1 MTTKQRPTIL
11 IVDDDRPQRDG
22 LQRALAD
29 RYNVLVADEAQKAS
43 AILEAQP
50 VDVLLTDLRM
60 PGDDGLKL
68 LRRAGS
74 LSNPPVSI
82 MMTAYGS
89 IENAVEAM
97 KAGAYHYVTKPVN
110 LDELELV
117 IGRAL
122 KSRQIEAE
130 NVNLHE
136 QLDQKFGLE
145 NLIGQSPAMLQMF
158 DIIRQVA
165 PTRAS
170 VLITGETGTGK
181 ELVAHAVH
189 NLSPRKAGPFVAV
202 HAAALPTTL
211 LESELFGHEKG
222 AFTGAV
228 ERRAGRFEMADGGTI
243 FLDEVGE
250 LEPAMQVKL
259 LRVLEERQFERV
271 GGNKTLEVDVR
282 LVAATN
288 RDLKKM
294 VAEGK
299 FRDDLFYRLSVVTVK
314 LPPLRERR
322 DDVPL
327 LVTAFNRQYSQE
339 NNTPVREITQEAVN
353 LLMAYDWPGNVRE
366 LRNAIEQMVVLA
378 RGDRLTVRDIPAAI
392 RSGADLTKISVVR
405 PGVTMTV
412 EEAERQLI
420 IQALKETDGNRTKAA
435 DKIGM
440 SRRTLHRKLKEYH
453 LESC

>member
-1 MTTKQRPTIL
+1 MNTPKRPTIL

-22 LQRALAD
+22 LQRALID
-29 RYNVLVADEAQKAS
+29 RYDVLVADEAQKAG

-130 NVNLHE
+130 NANLHE

-145 NLIGQSPAMLQMF
+145 NLIGQSAAMLQMF

-189 NLSPRKAGPFVAV
+189 NLSPRKAGPFIAV

-271 GGNKTLEVDVR
+271 GGNKTIEVDVR

-294 VAEGK
+294 VTEGK
-299 FRDDLFYRLSVVTVK
+299 FRDDLFYRLSVVTVN

-366 LRNAIEQMVVLA
+366 LRNAVEQMVVLA
-378 RGDRLTVRDIPAAI
+378 RGDRLTVRDIPATI

-420 IQALKETDGNRTKAA
+420 IQALKETNGNRTKAA

-453 LESC
+453 LESF

>member
-1 MTTKQRPTIL
+1 MNANKRPTIL

-29 RYNVLVADEAQKAS
+29 RYAVLVADEAQKAG

-97 KAGAYHYVTKPVN
+97 KAGAYHYITKPVN

-130 NVNLHE
+130 NANLHE
-136 QLDQKFGLE
+136 QLDRKFGLE

-189 NLSPRKAGPFVAV
+189 NLSPRKGGPFVAV

-211 LESELFGHEKG
+211 LESELF
-222 AFTGAV
+222 AM
-228 ERRAGRFEMADGGTI
+228 RRARLPARSNVGPVGLRWPMAGQS
-243 FLDEVGE
+243 FW
-250 LEPAMQVKL
+250 MKL
-259 LRVLEERQFERV
+259 A
-271 GGNKTLEVDVR
+271 NW
-282 LVAATN
+282 
-288 RDLKKM
+288 
-294 VAEGK
+294 
-299 FRDDLFYRLSVVTVK
+299 
-314 LPPLRERR
+314 
-322 DDVPL
+322 
-327 LVTAFNRQYSQE
+327 SQ
-339 NNTPVREITQEAVN
+339 PCR
-353 LLMAYDWPGNVRE
+353 
-366 LRNAIEQMVVLA
+366 
-378 RGDRLTVRDIPAAI
+378 
-392 RSGADLTKISVVR
+392 
-405 PGVTMTV
+405 
-412 EEAERQLI
+412 
-420 IQALKETDGNRTKAA
+420 
-435 DKIGM
+435 
-440 SRRTLHRKLKEYH
+440 
-453 LESC
+453 

>member
-1 MTTKQRPTIL
+1 MNTPRRPTIL

-22 LQRALAD
+22 LQRALED
-29 RYNVLVADEAQKAS
+29 RYEVLVADEALKAGT
-43 AILEAQP
+43 ILETQP

-130 NVNLHE
+130 NLNLHE

-145 NLIGQSPAMLQMF
+145 NLIGQSPAMLRMF

-189 NLSPRKAGPFVAV
+189 NLSPRKAGPFIAV
-202 HAAALPTTL
+202 HAAALPTAL

-250 LEPAMQVKL
+250 LEPAMQVKQ

-271 GGNKTLEVDVR
+271 GGNKTIEVDVR

-294 VAEGK
+294 VADGK
-299 FRDDLFYRLSVVTVK
+299 FRDDLFYRLSVVTVN

-327 LVTAFNRQYSQE
+327 LVAAFNRQYSQE
-339 NNTPVREITQEAVN
+339 NNAPVREITQEVVN

-366 LRNAIEQMVVLA
+366 LRNAMEQMVVLA
-378 RGDRLTVRDIPAAI
+378 RGDRLTVRDIPATI
-392 RSGADLTKISVVR
+392 RSSADLTKISVVR
-405 PGVTMTV
+405 PGTTMTV

-453 LESC
+453 LESL

>member
-1 MTTKQRPTIL
+1 MNANKRPTIL

-22 LQRALAD
+22 LQRALVD
-29 RYNVLVADEAQKAS
+29 RYDVLVADEAQKAG

-97 KAGAYHYVTKPVN
+97 KAGAYHYITKPVN

-122 KSRQIEAE
+122 KSRQIEVE
-130 NVNLHE
+130 NANLHE
-136 QLDQKFGLE
+136 QLDRKFGLE
-145 NLIGQSPAMLQMF
+145 NLIGQSPSMLQMF

-189 NLSPRKAGPFVAV
+189 NLSPRKTGPFVAV

-259 LRVLEERQFERV
+259 LRVLEERKFERV
-271 GGNKTLEVDVR
+271 GGNKTIEVDVR

-288 RDLKKM
+288 RDLKTL
-294 VAEGK
+294 VGEGK
-299 FRDDLFYRLSVVTVK
+299 FRDDLFYRLSVVTVN

-327 LVTAFNRQYSQE
+327 LVATFNRQYSEE
-339 NNTPVREITQEAVN
+339 NNVSVREITQEAVN

-366 LRNAIEQMVVLA
+366 LRNAVEQMVVLA

-405 PGVTMTV
+405 PGMTMTV

-420 IQALKETDGNRTKAA
+420 VQALRETGGNRTKAA

-440 SRRTLHRKLKEYH
+440 SRRTLHRKLKRYR
-453 LESC
+453 LEDA

>member
-1 MTTKQRPTIL
+1 MNTHNRPTIL

-29 RYNVLVADEAQKAS
+29 RYDVLVADEAQKAG

-259 LRVLEERQFERV
+259 LRVLEERRFERV

-294 VAEGK
+294 VTEGK
-299 FRDDLFYRLSVVTVK
+299 FRDDLFYRLSVVTVN

>member
-1 MTTKQRPTIL
+1 MNANKRPIIL

-29 RYNVLVADEAQKAS
+29 RYDVLVADEAQKAG

-97 KAGAYHYVTKPVN
+97 KAGAYHYITKPVN

-130 NVNLHE
+130 NANLHE
-136 QLDQKFGLE
+136 QLDRKFGLE

-189 NLSPRKAGPFVAV
+189 NLSPRKGGPFVAV

-259 LRVLEERQFERV
+259 LRVLEERKFERI
-271 GGNKTLEVDVR
+271 GGNKTIEVDVR

-288 RDLKKM
+288 RDLKKL
-294 VAEGK
+294 VGEGK
-299 FRDDLFYRLSVVTVK
+299 FRDDLFYRLSVVTVN

-327 LVTAFNRQYSQE
+327 LVAAFNRQYSEE
-339 NNTPVREITQEAVN
+339 NNVPIREITQEAVN

-366 LRNAIEQMVVLA
+366 LRNTLEQMVVLA
-378 RGDRLTVRDIPAAI
+378 HGDRLTVRNIPATI

-420 IQALKETDGNRTKAA
+420 VQALKETDGNRTKAA

-440 SRRTLHRKLKEYH
+440 SRRTLHRKLKRYR
-453 LESC
+453 LEDA

>member
-1 MTTKQRPTIL
+1 MNANKRPTIL

-22 LQRALAD
+22 LQRALSD
-29 RYNVLVADEAQKAS
+29 RYDVLVADEAQKAG

-130 NVNLHE
+130 NANLHE
-136 QLDQKFGLE
+136 QLDRKFGLE
-145 NLIGQSPAMLQMF
+145 NLIGQAPAMLQMF

-165 PTRAS
+165 PSRAS

-189 NLSPRKAGPFVAV
+189 NLSPRKGGPFVAV

-228 ERRAGRFEMADGGTI
+228 ERRAGRFELADGGTI

-259 LRVLEERQFERV
+259 LRVLEERKFERV
-271 GGNKTLEVDVR
+271 GGNKTIEVDVR

-288 RDLKKM
+288 RDLKKL
-294 VAEGK
+294 VGEGK
-299 FRDDLFYRLSVVTVK
+299 FRDDLYYRLSVVTVN

-327 LVTAFNRQYSQE
+327 LVAAFNRQYSEE
-339 NNTPVREITQEAVN
+339 NNVPVREITQEAVN

-366 LRNAIEQMVVLA
+366 LRNAVEQMVVLA

-392 RSGADLTKISVVR
+392 RSGADLTKIAVVR

-420 IQALKETDGNRTKAA
+420 VQALKETGGNRTQAA

-440 SRRTLHRKLKEYH
+440 SRRTLHRKLKRYR
-453 LESC
+453 LEDL

>member
-1 MTTKQRPTIL
+1 M
-11 IVDDDRPQRDG
+11 DDDRPQRDG

-29 RYNVLVADEAQKAS
+29 RYDVLVADEAQKAG

-97 KAGAYHYVTKPVN
+97 KAGAYHYITKPVN

-130 NVNLHE
+130 NANLHE
-136 QLDQKFGLE
+136 QLDRKFGLE

-189 NLSPRKAGPFVAV
+189 NLSPRKGGPFVAV

-259 LRVLEERQFERV
+259 LRVLEERKFERI
-271 GGNKTLEVDVR
+271 GGNKTIEVDVR

-288 RDLKKM
+288 RDLKKL
-294 VAEGK
+294 VGEGK
-299 FRDDLFYRLSVVTVK
+299 FRDDLFYRLSVVTVN

-327 LVTAFNRQYSQE
+327 LVAAFNRQYSEE
-339 NNTPVREITQEAVN
+339 NNVPVREITQEAVN

-366 LRNAIEQMVVLA
+366 LRNAVEQMVVLA
-378 RGDRLTVRDIPAAI
+378 RGDRLTVRDIPATI

-405 PGVTMTV
+405 PGITMTV

-420 IQALKETDGNRTKAA
+420 VQALKETDGNRTKAA

-440 SRRTLHRKLKEYH
+440 SRRTLHRKLKRYR
-453 LESC
+453 LEDA

>member
-1 MTTKQRPTIL
+1 MNSNKRPTIL
-11 IVDDDRPQRDG
+11 IVDDERLQRDG
-22 LQRALAD
+22 LQRALED
-29 RYNVLVADEAQKAS
+29 RYDVLAADDVSKATG
-43 AILEAQP
+43 ILETQP

-82 MMTAYGS
+82 MMTSYGS

-110 LDELELV
+110 LDELDLV

-189 NLSPRKAGPFVAV
+189 NLSPRKGGPFIAV

-259 LRVLEERQFERV
+259 LRVLEERKFERV
-271 GGNKTLEVDVR
+271 GGNKTIEVDVR

-299 FRDDLFYRLSVVTVK
+299 FRDDLFYRLSVVTVG

-327 LVTAFNRQYSQE
+327 LVATFNRQYSEE
-339 NNTPVREITQEAVN
+339 NNVPVREITQEAIN

-366 LRNAIEQMVVLA
+366 LRNALEQMVVLA
-378 RGDRLTVRDIPAAI
+378 RGDRLTVRDIPAPI
-392 RSGADLTKISVVR
+392 RTGADLTKISVVR

-420 IQALKETDGNRTKAA
+420 VQALKETNGNRTKAA

-440 SRRTLHRKLKEYH
+440 SRRTLHRKLKQYR
-453 LESC
+453 LEAL

>member
-1 MTTKQRPTIL
+1 
-11 IVDDDRPQRDG
+11 
-22 LQRALAD
+22 
-29 RYNVLVADEAQKAS
+29 VLVADDVQKATS
-43 AILEAQP
+43 ILETQP

-110 LDELELV
+110 LDELDLV

-189 NLSPRKAGPFVAV
+189 NLSPRKGGPFIAV

-259 LRVLEERQFERV
+259 LRVLEERKFERV
-271 GGNKTLEVDVR
+271 GGNKTIEVDVR

-299 FRDDLFYRLSVVTVK
+299 FRDDLFYRLSVVTVG

-327 LVTAFNRQYSQE
+327 LVATFNRQYSEE
-339 NNTPVREITQEAVN
+339 NNVPVREITQEAIN

-366 LRNAIEQMVVLA
+366 LRNALEQMVVLA
-378 RGDRLTVRDIPAAI
+378 RGDRLTVRDIPAPI
-392 RSGADLTKISVVR
+392 RTGADLTKISVVR

-420 IQALKETDGNRTKAA
+420 VQALKETNGNRTKAA

-440 SRRTLHRKLKEYH
+440 SRRTLHRKLKQYR
-453 LESC
+453 LEAL

>member
-1 MTTKQRPTIL
+1 MNSNKRPTIL
-11 IVDDDRPQRDG
+11 IVDDERLQRDG
-22 LQRALAD
+22 LQRALED
-29 RYNVLVADEAQKAS
+29 RYDVLAADDVSKATG
-43 AILEAQP
+43 ILETQP

-110 LDELELV
+110 LDELDLV

-189 NLSPRKAGPFVAV
+189 NLSPRKGGPFITV

-259 LRVLEERQFERV
+259 LRVLEERKFERV
-271 GGNKTLEVDVR
+271 GGNKTIEVDVR

-299 FRDDLFYRLSVVTVK
+299 FRDDLFYRLSVVTVG

-327 LVTAFNRQYSQE
+327 LVATFNRQYSEE
-339 NNTPVREITQEAVN
+339 NNVPVREITQEAIN

-366 LRNAIEQMVVLA
+366 LRNALEQMVVLA
-378 RGDRLTVRDIPAAI
+378 RGDRLTVRDIPAPI
-392 RSGADLTKISVVR
+392 RTGADLTKISVVR

-420 IQALKETDGNRTKAA
+420 VQALKETNGNRTKAA

-440 SRRTLHRKLKEYH
+440 SRRTLHRKLKQYR
-453 LESC
+453 LEAL

>member
-1 MTTKQRPTIL
+1 MKKRPTIL

-29 RYNVLVADEAQKAS
+29 RYAVLVADEAQKAG

-130 NVNLHE
+130 NANLHE

-294 VAEGK
+294 VTEGK
-299 FRDDLFYRLSVVTVK
+299 FRDDLFYRLSVVTVN

-366 LRNAIEQMVVLA
+366 LRNAVEQMVVLA
-378 RGDRLTVRDIPAAI
+378 RGDRLTVRDIPATI

>member
-1 MTTKQRPTIL
+1 MNTTHRPTIL

-29 RYNVLVADEAQKAS
+29 RYDVLVADEAQKAG

-259 LRVLEERQFERV
+259 LRVLEERRFERV

-294 VAEGK
+294 VTEGK
-299 FRDDLFYRLSVVTVK
+299 FRDDLFYRLSVVTVN

-366 LRNAIEQMVVLA
+366 LRNAVEQMVVLA
-378 RGDRLTVRDIPAAI
+378 RGDRLTVRDIPATI

-453 LESC
+453 LESF

>member
-1 MTTKQRPTIL
+1 MNTNKRPTIL
-11 IVDDDRPQRDG
+11 IVDDERLQRDG

-29 RYNVLVADEAQKAS
+29 RYDVLVADEVPKAAS
-43 AILEAQP
+43 ILETQP

-74 LSNPPVSI
+74 LSNPPISI

-122 KSRQIEAE
+122 KSRQIETE
-130 NVNLHE
+130 NTNLHE
-136 QLDQKFGLE
+136 QLDRKFGLE

-158 DIIRQVA
+158 AIIRQVA

-189 NLSPRKAGPFVAV
+189 NISPRKGGAFVAV

-228 ERRAGRFEMADGGTI
+228 ERRAGRFEIADGGTI

-259 LRVLEERQFERV
+259 LRVLEERKFERV
-271 GGNKTLEVDVR
+271 GGNKTIEVDVR

-288 RDLKKM
+288 RDLNKM

-299 FRDDLFYRLSVVTVK
+299 FRDDLFYRLSVVTVN

-327 LVTAFNRQYSQE
+327 LFTTFNRQYSEE
-339 NNTPVREITQEAVN
+339 NNMPVREITQEAVN

-366 LRNAIEQMVVLA
+366 LRNAVEQMVVLA

-405 PGVTMTV
+405 PGLTMTV

-420 IQALKETDGNRTKAA
+420 IQALNETGSNRTKAA

-440 SRRTLHRKLKEYH
+440 SRRTLHRKLKRYR
-453 LESC
+453 LENL

>member
-1 MTTKQRPTIL
+1 MNTHKRPTIL
-11 IVDDDRPQRDG
+11 IVDDERLQRDG
-22 LQRALAD
+22 LQRALED
-29 RYNVLVADEAQKAS
+29 RYDVLAADDVSKATG
-43 AILEAQP
+43 ILETQP

-110 LDELELV
+110 LDELDLV

-189 NLSPRKAGPFVAV
+189 NLSPRKGGPFIAV

-259 LRVLEERQFERV
+259 LRVLEERKFERV
-271 GGNKTLEVDVR
+271 GGNKTIEVDVR

-299 FRDDLFYRLSVVTVK
+299 FRDDLFYRLSVVTVG

-327 LVTAFNRQYSQE
+327 LVATFNRQYSEE
-339 NNTPVREITQEAVN
+339 NNVPVREITQEAIN

-366 LRNAIEQMVVLA
+366 LRNALEQMVVLA
-378 RGDRLTVRDIPAAI
+378 RGDRLTVRDIPAPI
-392 RSGADLTKISVVR
+392 RTGADLTKISVVR

-420 IQALKETDGNRTKAA
+420 VQALKETNGNRTKAA

-440 SRRTLHRKLKEYH
+440 SRRTLHRKLKQYR
-453 LESC
+453 LEAL

>member
-1 MTTKQRPTIL
+1 MNRNNRPTIL
-11 IVDDDRPQRDG
+11 IVDDERLQRDG
-22 LQRALAD
+22 LQRALED
-29 RYNVLVADEAQKAS
+29 RYDVLVADEVSKATG
-43 AILEAQP
+43 ILETQP

-117 IGRAL
+117 ISRAL

-130 NVNLHE
+130 NANLHE
-136 QLDQKFGLE
+136 QLDRKFGLE

-189 NLSPRKAGPFVAV
+189 NLSPRKAGPFIAV

-259 LRVLEERQFERV
+259 LRVLEERKFERV
-271 GGNKTLEVDVR
+271 GGNKTIEVDVR

-299 FRDDLFYRLSVVTVK
+299 FRDDLFYRLSVVTVN
-314 LPPLRERR
+314 LPPVRERR

-327 LVTAFNRQYSQE
+327 LVTAFNRQYSEE
-339 NNTPVREITQEAVN
+339 NNVPVREITQEAMN

-366 LRNAIEQMVVLA
+366 LRNAVEQMVVLA
-378 RGDRLTVRDIPAAI
+378 RGDRLTVRDIPVAI
-392 RSGADLTKISVVR
+392 RTGADLTKISVVR

-420 IQALKETDGNRTKAA
+420 AQALKETGGNRTKAA

-440 SRRTLHRKLKEYH
+440 SRRTLHRKLKQYR
-453 LESC
+453 LENL

>member
-1 MTTKQRPTIL
+1 MNTPKRPTIL

-29 RYNVLVADEAQKAS
+29 RYDVLVADEAQKAS

-60 PGDDGLKL
+60 PGEDGLKL

-110 LDELELV
+110 LDELDLI

-122 KSRQIEAE
+122 KSRKIEAE
-130 NVNLHE
+130 NANLHE

-145 NLIGQSPAMLQMF
+145 NLIGQSPSMLQMF

-181 ELVAHAVH
+181 ELVAHALH

-259 LRVLEERQFERV
+259 LRVLEERRFERV
-271 GGNKTLEVDVR
+271 GGNKTIEVDVR

-299 FRDDLFYRLSVVTVK
+299 FRDDLFYRLSVVTVN

-327 LVTAFNRQYSQE
+327 LVTAFNRQYSEE
-339 NNTPVREITQEAVN
+339 NNTPVRDITQETIN

-366 LRNAIEQMVVLA
+366 LRNAVEQMVVLA
-378 RGDRLTVRDIPAAI
+378 RGERLTVRDIPAAI

-420 IQALKETDGNRTKAA
+420 IQALKDTEGNRTKAA
-435 DKIGM
+435 EKIGM

-453 LESC
+453 LESL

>member
-1 MTTKQRPTIL
+1 MNANKRPTIL
-11 IVDDDRPQRDG
+11 IVDDERSQRDG

-29 RYNVLVADEAQKAS
+29 RYDVLVADEVPKAAS
-43 AILEAQP
+43 ILETQP

-122 KSRQIEAE
+122 KSRQIEVE
-130 NVNLHE
+130 NTNLHE
-136 QLDQKFGLE
+136 QLDRKFGLE

-165 PTRAS
+165 PSRAS

-228 ERRAGRFEMADGGTI
+228 ERRVGRFEMADGGTI

-259 LRVLEERQFERV
+259 LRVLEERKFERV
-271 GGNKTLEVDVR
+271 GGNKTIEVDVR

-299 FRDDLFYRLSVVTVK
+299 FRDDLFYRLSVVTVT

-327 LVTAFNRQYSQE
+327 LVTAFNRQYSAE
-339 NNTPVREITQEAVN
+339 NNAPVREITQEAVN

-366 LRNAIEQMVVLA
+366 LRNAVEQMVVLA

-405 PGVTMTV
+405 PGMTMTV

-420 IQALKETDGNRTKAA
+420 VQALKETGGNRTHAA

-440 SRRTLHRKLKEYH
+440 SRRTLHRKLKRYR
-453 LESC
+453 LEDL

>member
-1 MTTKQRPTIL
+1 MKNRPTIL

-29 RYNVLVADEAQKAS
+29 RYDVLVADEAQKAS

-60 PGDDGLKL
+60 PGEDGLKL

-110 LDELELV
+110 LDELDLI

-122 KSRQIEAE
+122 KSRKIEAE
-130 NVNLHE
+130 NANLHE

-145 NLIGQSPAMLQMF
+145 NLIGQSPSMLQMF

-181 ELVAHAVH
+181 ELVAHALH

-259 LRVLEERQFERV
+259 LRVLEERRFERV
-271 GGNKTLEVDVR
+271 GGNKTIEVDVR

-299 FRDDLFYRLSVVTVK
+299 FRDDLFYRLSVVTVN

-327 LVTAFNRQYSQE
+327 LVTAFNRQYSEE
-339 NNTPVREITQEAVN
+339 NNTPVRDITQEAIN

-366 LRNAIEQMVVLA
+366 LRNAVEQMVVLA
-378 RGDRLTVRDIPAAI
+378 RGERLTVRDIPAAI

-420 IQALKETDGNRTKAA
+420 IQALKDTEGNRTKAA
-435 DKIGM
+435 EKIGM

-453 LESC
+453 LESL

>member
-1 MTTKQRPTIL
+1 
-11 IVDDDRPQRDG
+11 
-22 LQRALAD
+22 
-29 RYNVLVADEAQKAS
+29 
-43 AILEAQP
+43 
-50 VDVLLTDLRM
+50 
-60 PGDDGLKL
+60 
-68 LRRAGS
+68 
-74 LSNPPVSI
+74 

-110 LDELELV
+110 LDELDLI

-122 KSRQIEAE
+122 KSRKIEAE
-130 NVNLHE
+130 NANLHE

-145 NLIGQSPAMLQMF
+145 NLIGQSPSMLQMF

-181 ELVAHAVH
+181 ELVAHALH

-259 LRVLEERQFERV
+259 LRVLEERRFERV
-271 GGNKTLEVDVR
+271 GGNKTIEVDVR

-299 FRDDLFYRLSVVTVK
+299 FRDDLFYRLSVVTVN

-327 LVTAFNRQYSQE
+327 LVTAFNRQYSEE
-339 NNTPVREITQEAVN
+339 NNTPVRDITQEAIN

-366 LRNAIEQMVVLA
+366 LRNAVEQMVVLA
-378 RGDRLTVRDIPAAI
+378 RGERLTVRDIPAAI

-420 IQALKETDGNRTKAA
+420 IQALKDTEGNRTKAA
-435 DKIGM
+435 EKIGM

-453 LESC
+453 LESL

>member
-1 MTTKQRPTIL
+1 MKRPTIL
-11 IVDDDRPQRDG
+11 IVDDDRPQREG

-29 RYNVLVADEAQKAS
+29 RYDILLADEAGKAYEL
-43 AILEAQP
+43 LEAQP

-74 LSNPPVSI
+74 LPTPPVSI

-89 IENAVEAM
+89 IDNAVEAM

-110 LDELELV
+110 LDELE
-117 IGRAL
+117 IIIARAL

-130 NVNLHE
+130 NANLHE
-136 QLDQKFGLE
+136 QLDRRFGLE
-145 NLIGQSPAMLQMF
+145 KIIGESAPMWQVF
-158 DIIRQVA
+158 DVVRQVA
-165 PTRAS
+165 PARTT
-170 VLITGETGTGK
+170 VLVTGETGTGK
-181 ELVAHAVH
+181 ELVAHAIH
-189 NLSPRKAGPFVAV
+189 QLSPRKTGPFIAV
-202 HAAALPTTL
+202 HAAALPTNL
-211 LESELFGHEKG
+211 LESELFGHERG

-228 ERRAGRFEMADGGTI
+228 ERRAGRFELADGGTL

-259 LRVLEERQFERV
+259 LRVLEERCFERV
-271 GGNKTLEVDVR
+271 GGNKTIEVDVR

-288 RDLKKM
+288 RDLKKL
-294 VAEGK
+294 VADGK
-299 FRDDLFYRLSVVTVK
+299 FRDDLFYRLSVVTVH

-322 DDVPL
+322 DDIPL
-327 LVTAFNRQYSQE
+327 LLATFLRQCAE
-339 NNTPVREITQEAVN
+339 DNGKPHRELTQEAVN

-366 LRNAIEQMVVLA
+366 LRNAVEQMVVLA
-378 RGDRLTVRDIPAAI
+378 RGDRLTVRDVPAAI
-392 RSGADLTKISVVR
+392 RSGADLTKITVVR
-405 PGVTMTV
+405 PGATMTI

-420 IQALKETDGNRTKAA
+420 VQALKETGGNRTHAA

-440 SRRTLHRKLKEYH
+440 SRRTLHRKLKRYG
-453 LESC
+453 LENL